1 MEIDTLLRAIEATS
15 IATEIREGE
24 SSFPFLEC
32 VHVLAVTL
40 VVGSISIVDLRLL
53 GWASLE
59 RSVSRVAGSV
69 LPVTWTAFAFAVLS
83 GALLF
88 SSNAVLYAHNNW
100 FLAKFA
106 FIGLAGINM
115 FFFQTVINRNVETWG
130 ASGMPPAAAR
140 VAGAL
145 SLLFWIA
152 VITCGRWVGFSLQP
166 GMG

>member
-1 MEIDTLLRAIEATS
+1 MDLDTLLRAIEATS

-24 SSFPFLEC
+24 SSFPFIEC
-32 VHVLAVTL
+32 VHVLAITL

-59 RSVSRVAGSV
+59 RAVSRVADSV
-69 LPVTWTAFAFAVLS
+69 LPVTWTAFAFAAIS

-88 SSNAVLYAHNNW
+88 ASNAMTYAHNNW

-115 FFFQTVINRNVETWG
+115 FVFQTVINRNVETWG
-130 ASGMPPAAAR
+130 ATGTPPTVSR
-140 VAGAL
+140 V
-145 SLLFWIA
+145 
-152 VITCGRWVGFSLQP
+152 T
-166 GMG
+166 

>member
-1 MEIDTLLRAIEATS
+1 MELDTLLRAIEATS

-40 VVGSISIVDLRLL
+40 VVGSVSIVDLRLL

-59 RSVSRVAGSV
+59 RAVSRVAGSV
-69 LPVTWTAFAFAVLS
+69 LPVTWTAFAFAAVS

-88 SSNAVLYAHNNW
+88 SSNAVLYAHNSW
-100 FLAKFA
+100 FIAKFA
-106 FIGLAGINM
+106 FLGLAGINM
-115 FFFQTVINRNVETWG
+115 FVFQTVINRNVETWG
-130 ASGMPPAAAR
+130 VSGTPPTAAR

-145 SLLFWIA
+145 SLIFWIA

-166 GMG
+166 GM